1 MEIVMTVKRLMM
13 WMLVLAC
20 LLMTVPVSGGD
31 LPAANPLAV
40 TNSIGMKFIWIPPG
54 DFMMGAT
61 KQEEGRRIDE
71 PQHRVAIT
79 KPFYLQTTEVT
90 QGQWQAMM
98 GSNPSFFK
106 ECGDNYPVEQ
116 VSWHDAQEFIRRLN
130 QKERTGAYR
139 LPTEAEWEYAARA
152 GSTATL
158 YEGPL
163 YIVGGN
169 ETAILENIAWYNVN
183 SCGENKSG
191 SNQDTWRTS
200 NYVCRSCSTQAVG
213 QKPANPWGLYDM
225 LGNVWEWVQ
234 DWQGAYPTG
243 YVTDPIGPP
252 TGMIRVFRGGAWLS
266 GAGSCLPA
274 FRGGDNP
281 AIRDVA
287 IGFRLVKSTGPL
299 PIAVP
304 TEPVVH

>member
-1 MEIVMTVKRLMM
+1 MIRKIVFSFIV
-13 WMLVLAC
+13 
-20 LLMTVPVSGGD
+20 LLM
-31 LPAANPLAV
+31 AASALGADKPDEPKFIK
-40 TNSIGMKFIWIPPG
+40 NSLGMKFIRIPSG

-61 KQEEGRRIDE
+61 SQEAGRRTDE
-71 PQHRVAIT
+71 PQHQVAIT

-90 QGQWQAMM
+90 QGQWQAVM
-98 GSNPSFFK
+98 GRNPSFFK
-106 ECGDNYPVEQ
+106 ECGDDYPVEQ

-130 QKERTGAYR
+130 KKDGIAAYR

-152 GSTATL
+152 NSTATL
-158 YEGPL
+158 SEGVL

-169 ETAILENIAWYNVN
+169 ETAILENIAWFSGN

-191 SNQDTWRTS
+191 NKGDTWQTG
-200 NYVCRSCSTQAVG
+200 NYVCRACSTQAVG

-243 YVTDPIGPP
+243 PVTDPTGPP
-252 TGMIRVFRGGAWLS
+252 TGTMRVFRGGAWLS
-266 GAGSCLPA
+266 GAGYCLPA

-281 AIRDVA
+281 AMRDIA
-287 IGFRLVKSTGPL
+287 IGFRLVKSMDPL
-299 PIAVP
+299 PVAVP
-304 TEPVVH
+304 AAPVAH